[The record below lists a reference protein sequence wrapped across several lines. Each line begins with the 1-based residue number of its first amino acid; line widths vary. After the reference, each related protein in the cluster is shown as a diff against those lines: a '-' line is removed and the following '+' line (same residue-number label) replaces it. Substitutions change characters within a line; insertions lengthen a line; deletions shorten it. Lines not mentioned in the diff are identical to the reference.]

1 MCLVLLAAVA
11 LPAPPLRLSASL
23 MDMAAQS
30 GYHLASDEHEV
41 LSYAERLV
49 LHEEYIFKLA
59 DATYAAVRAIDGRVV
74 ASQFGLDGTAAHTAL
89 DASA

>member
-11 LPAPPLRLSASL
+11 LPAPPKLRLSASL

-49 LHEEYIFKLA
+49 LHEEYILKLA
-59 DATYAAVRAIDGRVV
+59 DTTYATVRAIDGRVV
-74 ASQFGLDGTAAHTAL
+74 ASQFGLDATSAHTP
-89 DASA
+89 SAA